1 MSTINLNIRVDKT
14 VKKQA
19 DEIFKELGLSM
30 ATAVNMF
37 LRAVIRENGIP
48 FDLKL
53 NTPDSITK
61 AAIEEGKRIA
71 YDDSV
76 KGYSDLADLKKALEE

>member
-1 MSTINLNIRVDKT
+1 VSTINLNIRVDKT